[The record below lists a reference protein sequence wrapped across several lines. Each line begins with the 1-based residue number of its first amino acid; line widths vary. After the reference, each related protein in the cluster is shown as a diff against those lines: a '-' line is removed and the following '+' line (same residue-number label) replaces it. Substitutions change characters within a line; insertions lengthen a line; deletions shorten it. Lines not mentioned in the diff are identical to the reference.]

1 MCAGRPPAGLGIDDG
16 GFDAS
21 VLTLWRQRLRASGCP
36 ERIFDAVREVA
47 AECGAL
53 SNKTMRALDSTVLF
67 DAVATQDTVTM
78 ISAQIRRVR
87 RLAPAAAGLVLGHDY
102 DARARP
108 VCDWDDPDERA
119 WLIDDLVTDAQRVL
133 DALDGSELTEEQA
146 QAAALLAVVAGQ
158 DVEADPKVPGRWR
171 IARRVVPG
179 RVISTVD
186 PEARHARK
194 SRSRRSDGYKAHIC
208 AEPDTGLITA
218 VELTTAD
225 TSDAQVGPRLLQ
237 QDPTAPHNT
246 TDTTDTDTGSD
257 TTDTTDTDTG
267 SDTADTTDTD
277 TGSDTADTTDTDTG
291 SDTADTT
298 DTDTGSDTADTT
310 DTDTGSDT
318 ADTTDTDTGSD
329 TADTTDTDTGSDT
342 ADTTDTD
349 TGSDTADTTD
359 TDTGSDTADTTDTD
373 TGSDTADTT
382 DTDTGSDTADT
393 TDTDTGSD
401 TADTTDTDTGSDTA
415 DTTDTDT
422 GSDTADTT
430 DTDTGSDTADTDT
443 ADTDTGSDTD
453 TVDTAA
459 VGDVGAEGFV
469 GLVLADSAY
478 ASGEALDAF
487 AAAGYGTAIKPI
499 DRKPRIA
506 GGFTRDDFTID
517 TDAQTVTC
525 PAGHTKAIK
534 SGAARFGALCGG
546 CPLRARC
553 TTSAAGRSV
562 TVDEHHQRRQAN
574 KTRWAQSAT
583 QDAYRQHRPMAE
595 RSIAWLTRNK
605 ARRVPYRGVAA
616 NHLWLTT
623 RAAAVNL
630 TRLTNLGLTHNNGA
644 FTL

>member
-1 MCAGRPPAGLGIDDG
+1 MGERMGRPTAVIELSGEERETLERWARRPKSAQALAMRCRI
-16 GFDAS
+16 
-21 VLTLWRQRLRASGCP
+21 VLA
-36 ERIFDAVREVA
+36 A
-47 AECGAL
+47 AEGRYNRDIAVELGCHPATVGKWRGRFAL
-53 SNKTMRALDSTVLF
+53 GRLDGLADDPRPGPPRKITDAMVEEVIVKTLEQAPPDATHWSTRSMAEAMGISQTSVSQIWRAFGIKPHVVEESKVSPDPQFIDKTRDVVGLYLDPPEAAVVICVDEKTQALDRTAPILPLMPGTPQRRTHDYRRYGTTNLF

-87 RLAPAAAGLVLGHDY
+87 KLAPRAAALVLAHDY
-102 DARARP
+102 DSRAKP
-108 VCDWDDPDERA
+108 VCDWDDPDERS
-119 WLIDDLVTDAQRVL
+119 WLIDDLVTDAGAVL
-133 DALDGSELTEEQA
+133 DALEGERLSDEQA

-158 DVEADPKVPGRWR
+158 DVEADPEVPGRWR
-171 IARRVVPG
+171 IARRVAPG

-194 SRSRRSDGYKAHIC
+194 SRSQRRDGYKAHIC
-208 AEPDTGLITA
+208 AEPDTGPITA

-246 TDTTDTDTGSD
+246 TDTDTGSD
-257 TTDTTDTDTG
+257 TTDTTDT
-267 SDTADTTDTD
+267 
-277 TGSDTADTTDTDTG
+277 
-291 SDTADTT
+291 
-298 DTDTGSDTADTT
+298 
-310 DTDTGSDT
+310 
-318 ADTTDTDTGSD
+318 
-329 TADTTDTDTGSDT
+329 
-342 ADTTDTD
+342 
-349 TGSDTADTTD
+349 
-359 TDTGSDTADTTDTD
+359 
-373 TGSDTADTT
+373 
-382 DTDTGSDTADT
+382 
-393 TDTDTGSD
+393 
-401 TADTTDTDTGSDTA
+401 
-415 DTTDTDT
+415 
-422 GSDTADTT
+422 
-430 DTDTGSDTADTDT
+430 
-443 ADTDTGSDTD
+443 TDTGSDTD
-453 TVDTAA
+453 TAD

-574 KTRWAQSAT
+574 KTRFAQPAT
-583 QDAYRQHRPMAE
+583 QAAYRRHRPMAE

-630 TRLTNLGLTHNNGA
+630 TRLTNLGLTHTGGT

>member
-1 MCAGRPPAGLGIDDG
+1 MQGTEKLDRELLDTLGLCGGLVREGSVHRFLAENRLRLFPDGLFEDLFGPRGRPSVPGSVIAVVMVLQALEGCSDREALERLRCDVRWKAAAGLGIDDG

-267 SDTADTTDTD
+267 SDTADT
-277 TGSDTADTTDTDTG
+277 DTTDTDTG

-329 TADTTDTDTGSDT
+329 TADTT
-342 ADTTDTD
+342 
-349 TGSDTADTTD
+349 
-359 TDTGSDTADTTDTD
+359 
-373 TGSDTADTT
+373 
-382 DTDTGSDTADT
+382 
-393 TDTDTGSD
+393 
-401 TADTTDTDTGSDTA
+401 
-415 DTTDTDT
+415 
-422 GSDTADTT
+422 
-430 DTDTGSDTADTDT
+430 
-443 ADTDTGSDTD
+443 DTDTGSDTD

>member
-1 MCAGRPPAGLGIDDG
+1 MQGTEKLDRELLDTLGLCGGLVREGSVHRFLADNRLRLFPDGLFEDLFGPRGRPSVPGSVIAVVMVLQALEGCSDREALERLRCDVRWKAAAGLGIDDG

-267 SDTADTTDTD
+267 SDTTDTTDT
-277 TGSDTADTTDTDTG
+277 DTADTTDTDTG

-298 DTDTGSDTADTT
+298 DTDTGSDTA
-310 DTDTGSDT
+310 
-318 ADTTDTDTGSD
+318 
-329 TADTTDTDTGSDT
+329 
-342 ADTTDTD
+342 
-349 TGSDTADTTD
+349 
-359 TDTGSDTADTTDTD
+359 
-373 TGSDTADTT
+373 
-382 DTDTGSDTADT
+382 
-393 TDTDTGSD
+393 
-401 TADTTDTDTGSDTA
+401 
-415 DTTDTDT
+415 
-422 GSDTADTT
+422 
-430 DTDTGSDTADTDT
+430 
-443 ADTDTGSDTD
+443 D

>member
-1 MCAGRPPAGLGIDDG
+1 MQGTEKLDRELLDTLGLCGGLVREGSVHRFLAENRLRLFPDGLFEDLFGPRGRPSVPGSVIAVVMVLQALEGCSDREALERLRCDVRWKAAAGLGIDDG

-257 TTDTTDTDTG
+257 TTDTTG

-277 TGSDTADTTDTDTG
+277 TGSDTT
-291 SDTADTT
+291 
-298 DTDTGSDTADTT
+298 
-310 DTDTGSDT
+310 
-318 ADTTDTDTGSD
+318 
-329 TADTTDTDTGSDT
+329 
-342 ADTTDTD
+342 
-349 TGSDTADTTD
+349 
-359 TDTGSDTADTTDTD
+359 
-373 TGSDTADTT
+373 DTT

>member
-1 MCAGRPPAGLGIDDG
+1 MIAVVMVLQALEGCSDREALERLRCDVRWKAAAGLGIDDG

-21 VLTLWRQRLRASGCP
+21 VLTLWRQRLRAGGRP

-53 SNKTMRALDSTVLF
+53 SNKTRRALDSTVLF

-119 WLIDDLVTDAQRVL
+119 WLIDDLVSDAQRVL

-171 IARRVVPG
+171 IARRVAPG

-194 SRSRRSDGYKAHIC
+194 SRSRRRDGYKAHIC

-246 TDTTDTDTGSD
+246 TDTTDTDTTDTDTSDTTDTADTGSD
-257 TTDTTDTDTG
+257 TDTADTTDGSDTTDTDTG
-267 SDTADTTDTD
+267 SDTAD
-277 TGSDTADTTDTDTG
+277 
-291 SDTADTT
+291 
-298 DTDTGSDTADTT
+298 
-310 DTDTGSDT
+310 
-318 ADTTDTDTGSD
+318 
-329 TADTTDTDTGSDT
+329 
-342 ADTTDTD
+342 
-349 TGSDTADTTD
+349 
-359 TDTGSDTADTTDTD
+359 
-373 TGSDTADTT
+373 
-382 DTDTGSDTADT
+382 
-393 TDTDTGSD
+393 
-401 TADTTDTDTGSDTA
+401 
-415 DTTDTDT
+415 
-422 GSDTADTT
+422 
-430 DTDTGSDTADTDT
+430 
-443 ADTDTGSDTD
+443 
-453 TVDTAA
+453 

-469 GLVLADSAY
+469 GLVLADSAH

-534 SGAARFGALCGG
+534 
-546 CPLRARC
+546 LRC
-553 TTSAAGRSV
+553 
-562 TVDEHHQRRQAN
+562 
-574 KTRWAQSAT
+574 
-583 QDAYRQHRPMAE
+583 
-595 RSIAWLTRNK
+595 
-605 ARRVPYRGVAA
+605 
-616 NHLWLTT
+616 
-623 RAAAVNL
+623 
-630 TRLTNLGLTHNNGA
+630 
-644 FTL
+644 F

>member
-1 MCAGRPPAGLGIDDG
+1 MQGTEKLDRELLDTLGLCGGLVREGSVHRFLAENRLRLFPDGLFEDLFGPRGRPSVPGSVIAVVMVLQALEGCSDREALERLRCDVRWKAAAGLGIDDG

-267 SDTADTTDTD
+267 SDTTDTTDTTDTD
-277 TGSDTADTTDTDTG
+277 TGSDTT
-291 SDTADTT
+291 
-298 DTDTGSDTADTT
+298 
-310 DTDTGSDT
+310 
-318 ADTTDTDTGSD
+318 
-329 TADTTDTDTGSDT
+329 
-342 ADTTDTD
+342 
-349 TGSDTADTTD
+349 
-359 TDTGSDTADTTDTD
+359 
-373 TGSDTADTT
+373 
-382 DTDTGSDTADT
+382 
-393 TDTDTGSD
+393 
-401 TADTTDTDTGSDTA
+401 DTTDTDTGSDTA

>member
-1 MCAGRPPAGLGIDDG
+1 MQGTEKPDRELLDALGLCGALVGEGSVHRFLAEHRLRLFADGLFADLFGPRGRPSVPGSVIAVVMVLQALEGCSDREALERLRCDVRWKAAAGLSIDDG

-21 VLTLWRQRLRASGCP
+21 VLTLWRQRLRASERP

-53 SNKTMRALDSTVLF
+53 SKRTRRALDSTVLY

-87 RLAPAAAGLVLGHDY
+87 RLAPRAAAVALGHGY
-102 DARARP
+102 DSRAKP
-108 VCDWDDPDERA
+108 VCDWGDPDERS
-119 WLIDDLVTDAQRVL
+119 WLIDEMVTDARAVL
-133 DALDGSELTEEQA
+133 DALEGSELTEEQA
-146 QAAALLAVVAGQ
+146 EAAALLAVVAGQ

-171 IARRVVPG
+171 IARRVAPG

-194 SRSRRSDGYKAHIC
+194 SRSQRRDGYKAHIC

-218 VELTTAD
+218 AELTTAD
-225 TSDAQVGPRLLQ
+225 TSDARVGPRLLNN
-237 QDPTAPHNT
+237 DPTAPHNT
-246 TDTTDTDTGSD
+246 TDTA
-257 TTDTTDTDTG
+257 TTDTTADT
-267 SDTADTTDTD
+267 DTADT
-277 TGSDTADTTDTDTG
+277 A
-291 SDTADTT
+291 
-298 DTDTGSDTADTT
+298 
-310 DTDTGSDT
+310 
-318 ADTTDTDTGSD
+318 
-329 TADTTDTDTGSDT
+329 
-342 ADTTDTD
+342 
-349 TGSDTADTTD
+349 
-359 TDTGSDTADTTDTD
+359 
-373 TGSDTADTT
+373 
-382 DTDTGSDTADT
+382 
-393 TDTDTGSD
+393 
-401 TADTTDTDTGSDTA
+401 
-415 DTTDTDT
+415 
-422 GSDTADTT
+422 
-430 DTDTGSDTADTDT
+430 TADTDT
-443 ADTDTGSDTD
+443 ADTDTDTADTADTTADTADTD
-453 TVDTAA
+453 TETADADTADADTDAETGDSDA
-459 VGDVGAEGFV
+459 VLGAGGFV

-487 AAAGYGTAIKPI
+487 EGAGYATAIKPI
-499 DRKPRIA
+499 DPRPRIK

-525 PAGHTKAIK
+525 PAGHTKAVT

-553 TTSAAGRSV
+553 TTSRSGRSV
-562 TVDEHHQRRQAN
+562 TVDAHHARRQAN
-574 KTRWAQSAT
+574 KTRWAQPAT
-583 QDAYRQHRPMAE
+583 QAAYRRHRPMAE

-630 TRLTNLGLTHNNGA
+630 VRLTNLGVTHTGGA

>member
-1 MCAGRPPAGLGIDDG
+1 MQGTEKLDRELLDTLGLCGGLVREGSVHRFLAENRLRLFPDGLFEDLFGPRGRPSVPGSVIAVVMVLQALEGCSDREALERLRCDVRWKAAAGLGIDDG

-257 TTDTTDTDTG
+257 TG
-267 SDTADTTDTD
+267 SDTADTT
-277 TGSDTADTTDTDTG
+277 
-291 SDTADTT
+291 
-298 DTDTGSDTADTT
+298 
-310 DTDTGSDT
+310 
-318 ADTTDTDTGSD
+318 
-329 TADTTDTDTGSDT
+329 
-342 ADTTDTD
+342 
-349 TGSDTADTTD
+349 
-359 TDTGSDTADTTDTD
+359 DTTDTD

>member
-1 MCAGRPPAGLGIDDG
+1 MQGTEKLDRELLDTLGLCGGLVREGSVHRFLAENRLRLFPDGLFEDLFGPRGRPSVPGSVIAVVMVLQALEGCSDREALERLRCDVRWKAAAGLGIDDG

-257 TTDTTDTDTG
+257 TTDTDTGSDTTDTDTG
-267 SDTADTTDTD
+267 SDTTDTDTGSDTTDTDTGSDTTDTD
-277 TGSDTADTTDTDTG
+277 TGSDTADTDTG
-291 SDTADTT
+291 S
-298 DTDTGSDTADTT
+298 
-310 DTDTGSDT
+310 
-318 ADTTDTDTGSD
+318 
-329 TADTTDTDTGSDT
+329 
-342 ADTTDTD
+342 
-349 TGSDTADTTD
+349 
-359 TDTGSDTADTTDTD
+359 
-373 TGSDTADTT
+373 
-382 DTDTGSDTADT
+382 
-393 TDTDTGSD
+393 
-401 TADTTDTDTGSDTA
+401 
-415 DTTDTDT
+415 
-422 GSDTADTT
+422 
-430 DTDTGSDTADTDT
+430 DT

-499 DRKPRIA
+499 DRKPLIA

>member
-1 MCAGRPPAGLGIDDG
+1 MQGTEKLDRELLDTLGLCGGLVREGSVHRFLAENRLRLFPDGLFEDLFGPRGRPSVPGSVIAVVMVLQALEGCSDREALERLRCDVRWKAAAGLGIDDG

-257 TTDTTDTDTG
+257 TTDTTDTDT
-267 SDTADTTDTD
+267 TDTTDTD
-277 TGSDTADTTDTDTG
+277 TGSDTADTTDTDTTDTDTG
-291 SDTADTT
+291 SDTTDTADTDTGSDTTDTTDTT
-298 DTDTGSDTADTT
+298 DTDTGSDTADTA

-318 ADTTDTDTGSD
+318 ADT
-329 TADTTDTDTGSDT
+329 
-342 ADTTDTD
+342 
-349 TGSDTADTTD
+349 
-359 TDTGSDTADTTDTD
+359 
-373 TGSDTADTT
+373 
-382 DTDTGSDTADT
+382 
-393 TDTDTGSD
+393 
-401 TADTTDTDTGSDTA
+401 
-415 DTTDTDT
+415 
-422 GSDTADTT
+422 
-430 DTDTGSDTADTDT
+430 TDT

>member
-1 MCAGRPPAGLGIDDG
+1 MQGTEKLDRELLDTLGLCGGLVREGSVHRFLAENRLRLFPDGLFEDLFGPRGRPSVPGSVIAVVMVLQALEGCSDREALERLRCDVRWKAAAGLGIDDG

-246 TDTTDTDTGSD
+246 TDTTDTTDTGS
-257 TTDTTDTDTG
+257 DTG

-277 TGSDTADTTDTDTG
+277 TGSDTTDTTDTDTGSDPADTTDTDTG
-291 SDTADTT
+291 SDTT
-298 DTDTGSDTADTT
+298 
-310 DTDTGSDT
+310 
-318 ADTTDTDTGSD
+318 
-329 TADTTDTDTGSDT
+329 
-342 ADTTDTD
+342 
-349 TGSDTADTTD
+349 
-359 TDTGSDTADTTDTD
+359 
-373 TGSDTADTT
+373 
-382 DTDTGSDTADT
+382 
-393 TDTDTGSD
+393 
-401 TADTTDTDTGSDTA
+401 

>member
-1 MCAGRPPAGLGIDDG
+1 MQGTEKLDRELLDTLGLCGGLVREGSVHRFLAENRLRLFPDGLFEDLFGPRGRPSVPGSVIAVVMVLQALEGCSDREALERLRCDVRWKAAAGLGIDDG

-257 TTDTTDTDTG
+257 TTDTDTGSDTTDTDTG
-267 SDTADTTDTD
+267 SDTTDTD
-277 TGSDTADTTDTDTG
+277 TGSDTADTDTG
-291 SDTADTT
+291 S
-298 DTDTGSDTADTT
+298 
-310 DTDTGSDT
+310 
-318 ADTTDTDTGSD
+318 
-329 TADTTDTDTGSDT
+329 
-342 ADTTDTD
+342 
-349 TGSDTADTTD
+349 
-359 TDTGSDTADTTDTD
+359 
-373 TGSDTADTT
+373 
-382 DTDTGSDTADT
+382 
-393 TDTDTGSD
+393 
-401 TADTTDTDTGSDTA
+401 
-415 DTTDTDT
+415 
-422 GSDTADTT
+422 
-430 DTDTGSDTADTDT
+430 DT

-499 DRKPRIA
+499 DRKPLIA